1 MELPSRESSGAAN
14 AVAHVTQLKYFARA
28 PQLHSGIPVAGAQT
42 AQCPPFAPRT
52 RLSCHGTLCRGAN
65 YSSHSEAHM
74 GERGDSN
81 AMGAGR
87 PPANVRPTMPFPA
100 GPIGAR
106 SVLGAGTLV
115 RTPGADAP
123 ARLPRSRT
131 TDSFSFGIEE
141 EYFLV
146 ERESKSI
153 VLERPPQLLTDL
165 KDALGGQ
172 VTTEMLQS
180 QIEVATLP
188 HVDMATACAEL
199 RYLRHTVAAIA
210 AAHDCAILAAGTHP
224 TADWWKA
231 IPSAGARYDA
241 IMRDLG
247 VVGKRDMLCGMHVHV
262 ELPNADD
269 RVELMYRMLPYVP
282 LFMALATSSPFWQ
295 SQPTGLMGYR
305 LAAYD
310 ELPRTGIPE
319 LFRTREEFESYVEA
333 LTRAGVID
341 DASYVWWTIR
351 PSLAHPTLELRAPD
365 SCTFVEDSVA
375 IAALYRALAHK
386 LTRDPLHNAELSAGH
401 RAIIIENKWRAQR
414 YGIHGTFVDLHG
426 GGAVSVPEMLDEVLD
441 DVWTDAEVLGC
452 APELQ
457 RCRTILSAGTSADA
471 QLSVF
476 EAHARRAGPAAALA
490 AVADWLAAATIQ

>member
-1 MELPSRESSGAAN
+1 
-14 AVAHVTQLKYFARA
+14 
-28 PQLHSGIPVAGAQT
+28 
-42 AQCPPFAPRT
+42 
-52 RLSCHGTLCRGAN
+52 
-65 YSSHSEAHM
+65 M
-74 GERGDSN
+74 GERGDGN
-81 AMGAGR
+81 AVG
-87 PPANVRPTMPFPA
+87 PPADITRTMPLRPST
-100 GPIGAR
+100 PIGAR
-106 SVLGAGTLV
+106 SPLGTAAV
-115 RTPGADAP
+115 IRPPSPDAA
-123 ARLPRSRT
+123 ARLLRSRT

-141 EYFLV
+141 EFFLV
-146 ERESKSI
+146 DRNDKSI
-153 VLERPPQLLTDL
+153 VLERPTRLFTDF
-165 KDALGGQ
+165 KHALGDQ
-172 VTTEMLQS
+172 VKTEMLQS
-180 QIEVATLP
+180 QVEVATLP

-199 RYLRHTVAAIA
+199 RYLRHTVADIA

-231 IPSAGARYDA
+231 IPSAGKRYET
-241 IMRDLG
+241 IMHDLG

-269 RVELMYRMLPYVP
+269 RVEVMYRMLPYVP
-282 LFMALATSSPFWQ
+282 LLMALATSSPFWQ

-333 LTRAGVID
+333 LTRAGIID

-375 IAALYRALAHK
+375 IAALYRALARK
-386 LTRDPLHNAELSAGH
+386 LTRDPMQHADLSAVQ

-414 YGIHGTFVDLHG
+414 YGIHGTFADLHG
-426 GGAVSVPEMLDEVLD
+426 AGAVSVPDMLDDVLD
-441 DVWTDAEVLGC
+441 DVWCDAQALGCTAEVL
-452 APELQ
+452 
-457 RCRTILSAGTSADA
+457 RCREIVNAGTSADV

-476 EAHARRAGPAAALA
+476 EAYCKSAGPQAALA
-490 AVADWLAAATIQ
+490 AVADWLAAATVQ